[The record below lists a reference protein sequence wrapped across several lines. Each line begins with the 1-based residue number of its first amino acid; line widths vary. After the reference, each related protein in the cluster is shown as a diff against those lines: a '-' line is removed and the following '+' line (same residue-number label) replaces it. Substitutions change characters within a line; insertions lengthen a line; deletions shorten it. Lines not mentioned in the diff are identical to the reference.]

1 MLRHHLH
8 EKNITGIIKK
18 NKITELKTEQK
29 NITESNRKN
38 KKFKIKQNT
47 PILQEIKVYLL

>member
-18 NKITELKTEQK
+18 KITELKTEQK